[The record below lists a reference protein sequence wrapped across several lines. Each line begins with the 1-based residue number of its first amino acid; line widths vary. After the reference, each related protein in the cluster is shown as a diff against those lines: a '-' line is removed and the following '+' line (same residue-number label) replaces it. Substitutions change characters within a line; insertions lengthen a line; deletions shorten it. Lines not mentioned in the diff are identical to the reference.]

1 MQRVR
6 PAFAMDPMAFGRSGL
21 DRVADA
27 LPARAPSQMAADV
40 RLFVITFLGG
50 FIFVSAYLA

>member
-6 PAFAMDPMAFGRSGL
+6 PAFAMDPMAFGRSL
-21 DRVADA
+21 SREAAAV
-27 LPARAPSQMAADV
+27 PPRAPSQLAADV
-40 RLFVITFLGG
+40 RLFVMTFVAG

>member
-6 PAFAMDPMAFGRSGL
+6 PAFALDPMAFGRSGL
-21 DRVADA
+21 DRVPDA
-27 LPARAPSQMAADV
+27 LPARTPSQLGADV
-40 RLFVITFLGG
+40 RLFVMTFLGG